1 MSRRVYCDSSVLLK
15 RFVVEP
21 DSESSS
27 LQLERMTVDGD
38 HLLSSRLALVEVTRS
53 IDRRLPTDAPQED
66 LDEAVAKVLEDV
78 DLIAIDDFTLEVAGE
93 IPGRHLGTLDAI
105 HVATALIMRA
115 DLVVTRDQRMIEACT
130 KVGLAVA

>member
-1 MSRRVYCDSSVLLK
+1 MNRRIYCDSSVLLK
-15 RFVVEP
+15 RYREEP
-21 DSESSS
+21 DSETCSRE
-27 LQLERMTVDGD
+27 LERMTLGGD
-38 HLLSSRLALVEVTRS
+38 FLLSSKLALVEVTRG
-53 IDRRLPTDAPQED
+53 IDRNLPPEAAQED

-115 DLVVTRDQRMIEACT
+115 DLVVTRDQRMIEVCAE
-130 KVGLAVA
+130 VGLAVA

>member
-115 DLVVTRDQRMIEACT
+115 DLVVTRDQRMIEACAE
-130 KVGLAVA
+130 VGLAVA

>member
-1 MSRRVYCDSSVLLK
+1 MNRRIYCDSSVLLK
-15 RFVVEP
+15 RYREEP
-21 DSESSS
+21 DSETCSRE
-27 LQLERMTVDGD
+27 LERMTLGGD
-38 HLLSSRLALVEVTRS
+38 FLLSSKLALVEVTRG
-53 IDRRLPTDAPQED
+53 IDRNLPPEAAQED

-130 KVGLAVA
+130 EVGLAVA

>member
-15 RFVVEP
+15 RFLVEA
-21 DSESSS
+21 DSVEFIR
-27 LQLERMTVDGD
+27 QLSDLKRGGD
-38 HLLSSRLALVEVTRS
+38 FLLSSKLAIVEVTRGV
-53 IDRRLPTDAPQED
+53 DRKLSPEAPQED

-93 IPGRHLGTLDAI
+93 IPGRHLGALDAI

-115 DLVVTRDQRMIEACT
+115 DLVVTRDQRMIEACAE
-130 KVGLAVA
+130 VGLAVA

>member
-1 MSRRVYCDSSVLLK
+1 MNRRIYCDSSVLLK
-15 RFVVEP
+15 RYREEP
-21 DSESSS
+21 DSESCSRE
-27 LQLERMTVDGD
+27 LERMTLGGD
-38 HLLSSRLALVEVTRS
+38 FLLSSKLALVEVTRG
-53 IDRRLPTDAPQED
+53 IDRNLPPEAAQED

-115 DLVVTRDQRMIEACT
+115 DLVVTRDQRMIKACT
-130 KVGLAVA
+130 EVGLAVA

>member
-15 RFVVEP
+15 RFLEEA

-27 LQLERMTVDGD
+27 LELERMTLEGD
-38 HLLSSRLALVEVTRS
+38 HLLSSRLALVEVTRGV
-53 IDRRLPTDAPQED
+53 DRNLSPEAPQED

-93 IPGRHLGTLDAI
+93 IPGRHLGALDAI

-115 DLVVTRDQRMIEACT
+115 DLVVTRDQRMIEACAE
-130 KVGLAVA
+130 VGLAVV

>member
-1 MSRRVYCDSSVLLK
+1 MTRRVYCDSSVLLK
-15 RFVVEP
+15 RFLEEV

-27 LQLERMTVDGD
+27 LELERMTLEGD
-38 HLLSSRLALVEVTRS
+38 HLLSSRLALVEVTRGV
-53 IDRRLPTDAPQED
+53 DRKLSPEAPQED
-66 LDEAVAKVLEDV
+66 LDEAVAMVLEDV
-78 DLIAIDDFTLEVAGE
+78 DLIAIDDFTLQVAGE
-93 IPGRHLGTLDAI
+93 IPGRHLGALDAI

>member
-1 MSRRVYCDSSVLLK
+1 MNRRIYCDSSVLLK
-15 RFVVEP
+15 RYREEP
-21 DSESSS
+21 DSETCSRE
-27 LQLERMTVDGD
+27 LERMTLDGD
-38 HLLSSRLALVEVTRS
+38 FLLSSKLALVEVTRG
-53 IDRRLPTDAPQED
+53 IDRNLPPEAAQED

-78 DLIAIDDFTLEVAGE
+78 DLVAIDDFTLQVAAE

-130 KVGLAVA
+130 EVGLAVA

>member
-15 RFVVEP
+15 RFLVED
-21 DSESSS
+21 DSVEFIR
-27 LQLERMTVDGD
+27 QLSDLKQGGD
-38 HLLSSRLALVEVTRS
+38 FLLSSKLAIVEVTRGL
-53 IDRRLPTDAPQED
+53 DRNLAPEAPQED

-93 IPGRHLGTLDAI
+93 IPGRHLGALDAI

-130 KVGLAVA
+130 EVGLAVA

>member
-15 RFVVEP
+15 RFLVED
-21 DSESSS
+21 DSVDFIR
-27 LQLERMTVDGD
+27 QLSDLKRGGD
-38 HLLSSRLALVEVTRS
+38 FLLSSKLAIVEVTRGV
-53 IDRRLPTDAPQED
+53 DRHLAPEAPQED

-78 DLIAIDDFTLEVAGE
+78 DLIAIDNFTLEVAGE
-93 IPGRHLGTLDAI
+93 IPGRHLGALDAI

-130 KVGLAVA
+130 EVGLAVA

>member
-1 MSRRVYCDSSVLLK
+1 MNRRIYCDSSVLLK
-15 RFVVEP
+15 RYREEP
-21 DSESSS
+21 DSETCSRE
-27 LQLERMTVDGD
+27 LERMTLGGD
-38 HLLSSRLALVEVTRS
+38 FLLSSKLALAEVTRG
-53 IDRRLPTDAPQED
+53 IDRNLPPEAAQED

-130 KVGLAVA
+130 EVGLAVA

>member
-1 MSRRVYCDSSVLLK
+1 MNRRVYCDSSVLLK
-15 RFVVEP
+15 RFLEEA

-27 LQLERMTVDGD
+27 LELERMTLEGD
-38 HLLSSRLALVEVTRS
+38 HLLSSRLALVEVTRGV
-53 IDRRLPTDAPQED
+53 DRKLSPEAPQED

-93 IPGRHLGTLDAI
+93 IPGRHLGALDAI

-115 DLVVTRDQRMIEACT
+115 DLVVTRDQRMIEACAE
-130 KVGLAVA
+130 VGLAVA

>member
-1 MSRRVYCDSSVLLK
+1 MNRRIYCDSSVLLK
-15 RFVVEP
+15 RYREEP
-21 DSESSS
+21 DSETCSRE
-27 LQLERMTVDGD
+27 LERMTLGGD
-38 HLLSSRLALVEVTRS
+38 FLLSSKLALVEVTRG
-53 IDRRLPTDAPQED
+53 IDRNLPPEAAQED

-115 DLVVTRDQRMIEACT
+115 DLVVTRDQRMIKACT
-130 KVGLAVA
+130 EVGLAVA

>member
-15 RFVVEP
+15 RFLVEA
-21 DSESSS
+21 DSVEFIR
-27 LQLERMTVDGD
+27 QLSDLKRGGD
-38 HLLSSRLALVEVTRS
+38 FLLSSKLAIVEVTRGV
-53 IDRRLPTDAPQED
+53 DRKLSPEAPQED

-93 IPGRHLGTLDAI
+93 IPGRHLGALDAI

-115 DLVVTRDQRMIEACT
+115 DLVVTRDQRMIEACAE
-130 KVGLAVA
+130 VGLAVV

>member
-1 MSRRVYCDSSVLLK
+1 MNRRIYCDSSVLLK
-15 RFVVEP
+15 RYREEP
-21 DSESSS
+21 DSETCSRE
-27 LQLERMTVDGD
+27 LERMTLGGD
-38 HLLSSRLALVEVTRS
+38 FLLSSKLALVEVTRG
-53 IDRRLPTDAPQED
+53 IDRNLPPEAAQED

-105 HVATALIMRA
+105 HVATALIMRV

-130 KVGLAVA
+130 EVGLAVA